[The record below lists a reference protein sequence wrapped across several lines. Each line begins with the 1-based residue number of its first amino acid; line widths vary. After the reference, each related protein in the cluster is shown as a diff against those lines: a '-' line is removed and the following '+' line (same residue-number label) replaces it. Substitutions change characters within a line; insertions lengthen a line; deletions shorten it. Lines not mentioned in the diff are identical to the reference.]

1 MKNPSFSLF
10 VPIPQG
16 RFWLLVLLFCL
27 VAAFAGTGFFPL
39 DQKRSV
45 EFGLAET
52 SPAGIQGGYAIPAS
66 GGSNGVIT
74 HACDSSSTIAIT
86 ISISPRPNNSSID
99 INGQWYGSVG
109 YASQGSA
116 ISVTNT
122 SPAGPGSP
130 SRVTSVFVF
139 PADHNYDVT
148 VTGQYG
154 TGGMDNPI
162 QYFSYTADIGPVDCD
177 TAIDGPG
184 VDLKVRNNTTG
195 SGWVDGPI
203 TINTTDDL
211 DLSWTSNN
219 VVSCA
224 GSQFSVPGN
233 AVSGTQ
239 TTVSNPGAG
248 STRTYTIVC
257 GSDSSGAV
265 SDSVRVTAIAGTGQP
280 PTLTGDPIY
289 ILKGG
294 NTNLTWNTNGNDP
307 ASCTLTGPGV
317 NLSPVSGNT
326 GTHTVTVYGEST
338 YTIQCPGGSDSVTI
352 HVLPV
357 IQET

>member
-1 MKNPSFSLF
+1 MKNSLFSLF
-10 VPIPQG
+10 TPISKG
-16 RFWLLVLLFCL
+16 RLWLLGLLFCL
-27 VAAFAGTGFFPL
+27 VTAFAGTGFFPV

-52 SPAGIQGGYAIPAS
+52 SPAGAQGGYAIPAS

-86 ISISPRPNNSSID
+86 ISIPRPNNSSID
-99 INGQWYGSVG
+99 IDGTWYGSIG
-109 YASQGSA
+109 SATRGSA
-116 ISVTNT
+116 ISVTNSSSGIRGT
-122 SPAGPGSP
+122 
-130 SRVTSVFVF
+130 VTSVLVF
-139 PADHNYDVT
+139 PADQNYDVT

-154 TGGMDNPI
+154 TGGKDNPI
-162 QYFSYTADIGPVDCD
+162 QYFNYVADIGPVDCD
-177 TAIDGPG
+177 TADGPD

-248 STRTYTIVC
+248 ATRVYTIVC
-257 GSDSSGAV
+257 GSDSSSAA
-265 SDSVRVTAIAGTGQP
+265 SDSVRVTAISGTGQL
-280 PTLTGDPIY
+280 PTLTADPIY

-294 NTNLTWNTNGNDP
+294 NTDLTWNTNGNDP

-326 GTHTVTVYGEST
+326 GTHTATVYGEST

>member
-1 MKNPSFSLF
+1 MRNTLFNWSTRTIKRGVGVASSLA
-10 VPIPQG
+10 
-16 RFWLLVLLFCL
+16 L
-27 VAAFAGTGFFPL
+27 VALLLASTGLWASKDGF
-39 DQKRSV
+39 QSV
-45 EFGLAET
+45 EFDLAEL
-52 SPAGIQGGYAIPAS
+52 SPNGEMGGYAVPAS
-66 GGSNGVIT
+66 GESPAPLQVSYVCKSDGSNIT
-74 HACDSSSTIAIT
+74 LTVAFTYSSYSNHSLTLY
-86 ISISPRPNNSSID
+86 
-99 INGQWYGSVG
+99 INGTNYGPL
-109 YASQGSA
+109 GSGA
-116 ISVTNT
+116 TSVTSGSLT
-122 SPAGPGSP
+122 TYTRTFDFPASGSYTVRVSGYTGTGSEDDPVRSYSYSATAGPIDCEDGANEP
-130 SRVTSVFVF
+130 S
-139 PADHNYDVT
+139 
-148 VTGQYG
+148 
-154 TGGMDNPI
+154 
-162 QYFSYTADIGPVDCD
+162 
-177 TAIDGPG
+177 

-224 GSQFSVPGN
+224 GSKFSVPGN

-289 ILKGG
+289 VLKGG
-294 NTNLTWNTNGNDP
+294 NTGLTWNTNGNDP